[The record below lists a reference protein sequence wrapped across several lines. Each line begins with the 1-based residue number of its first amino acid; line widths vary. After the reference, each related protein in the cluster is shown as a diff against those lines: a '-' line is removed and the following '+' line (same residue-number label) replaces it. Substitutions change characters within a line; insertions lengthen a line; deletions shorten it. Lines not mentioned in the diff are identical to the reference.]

1 MTTTTQLIY
10 WSRTTPGEDPSKVD
24 LRELL
29 AAARAHNARTAITGA
44 LISGP
49 DYFAQV
55 LEGPPEVVHP
65 LFERI
70 QQDTRHHDVLA
81 LPERAVTERT
91 FPDWSMGFA
100 ANENSEQVVQTRD
113 NAYAARDET
122 AALETLDLIQ
132 ESIAKVQLW

>member
-1 MTTTTQLIY
+1 
-10 WSRTTPGEDPSKVD
+10 V
-24 LRELL
+24 LRRPIES
-29 AAARAHNARTAITGA
+29 A

-55 LEGPPEVVHP
+55 LEGPPAAVHP

-70 QQDTRHHDVLA
+70 HQDTRHHDVLA

-100 ANENSEQVVQTRD
+100 TNEKSEQVAQIRD
-113 NAYAARDET
+113 NAYAACDAT
-122 AALETLDLIQ
+122 AALATLGLIQ